1 MDRARGCDVSHWH
14 FITDAAAVYNS
25 GVSFVGVKATQ
36 GITYVDPKFNV
47 NRTALRS
54 QPFAAGFYYAFA
66 SPGDAV
72 TQAHH
77 LLDVVGV
84 LRDNERLCLDL
95 EDDKTGKPA
104 VDLTFATGFYGELLK
119 DTSRRPQLY
128 TSDRIWQQLGNP
140 DWPLAAQ
147 VDLILPRYGL
157 IEPVVPKPWRALGK
171 TWSFWQYSEQLAVPG
186 ISDGICDASFFN
198 GDLDA
203 LKAYVALAPQVT

>member
-1 MDRARGCDVSHWH
+1 MDRARGIDVNHYH
-14 FITDAAAVYNS
+14 FIADAGAVFDS

-36 GITYVDPKFNV
+36 GISYVDPTCSA
-47 NRTALRS
+47 NRIALRS
-54 QPFAAGFYYAFA
+54 QPFVLGFYYHFA
-66 SPGDAV
+66 QVGDPV
-72 TQAHH
+72 SQAHH

-84 LRDNERLCLDL
+84 LRSNERLCLDL

-104 VDLTFATGFYGELLK
+104 VALTFATAFYGELLK
-119 DTSRRPQLY
+119 DTSRRPLLY

-140 DWPLAAQ
+140 DWDLAAQ

-157 IEPVVPKPWRALGK
+157 IEPVVPKPWRALVK
-171 TWSFWQYSEQLAVPG
+171 PWSFWQYSEQLAVPG

-203 LKAYVALAPQVT
+203 LKAYAALAPQVT